1 MKNTKS
7 KAAYTNKWLS
17 RNRCFWHE
25 KEINGTTIII
35 LDKQDAPKI
44 VVERIKEINYKR
56 GFSFSRGV
64 LETANLLAESS
75 HGSVLF
81 NNKKEE
87 KESRTSMSIYS
98 EEELRQTEE
107 EDEKSCLID
116 DDDIDYDEYDEYYD
130 DD

>member
-1 MKNTKS
+1 MNKTQS

-17 RNRCFWHE
+17 RNRRFWHE

-35 LDKQDAPKI
+35 LDKLDAPKI

-56 GFSFSRGV
+56 GFSFNRDI
-64 LETANLLAESS
+64 LETTNLLAESS

-87 KESRTSMSIYS
+87 NETSTSMSVYT
-98 EEELRQTEE
+98 EEELSQMEK

-130 DD
+130 DN